1 MEENIRTQEE
11 ISLGDIFRILL
22 KKIKV
27 LILALVIGALIG
39 AGFGVIRTFDVK
51 YYGTSVSFYVNPKK
65 DNNSITNDSQ
75 YGVYGAYGWHVMD
88 NMTRLLASESFAE
101 ELMLDADGLP
111 LDGSEGDGYNL
122 LPETENRE
130 AIDEKMAET
139 SAPLAAAKAATEAAD
154 KARAETAD
162 KLKVYNEANAE
173 YNRLLAS
180 NSNNV
185 PSSEIETAK
194 SVAENA
200 KADWQTAVEAE
211 DNAEQA
217 ELDAWE
223 KANEAVEAVR
233 VEWRKTAMYQSYVQ
247 KITQSI
253 AYSYVDE
260 DDKDADVS
268 ELAKSFIYVKIS
280 VLEDEGAFANFL
292 FDRVNKVLPEYVET
306 NMAVPSGYVGTNCQ
320 RITRLDEVQRT
331 NEGYM
336 ASTAIKYALILGA
349 AALVVACVAVIVIDR
364 SNKRIRDYELTFE
377 KFGVPVLGVIPTIDE
392 REYTAKTEQEQTTEV
407 GK

>member
-11 ISLGDIFRILL
+11 ISLGDIFKILL

-27 LILALVIGALIG
+27 LILALIIGALVG

-101 ELMLDADGLP
+101 ELMLDSDGLP

-122 LPETENRE
+122 LPETDNRE
-130 AIDEKMAET
+130 AINAKMAET
-139 SAPLAAAKAATEAAD
+139 SAPLAAAKAASEAAD

-162 KLKVYNEANAE
+162 KLKVYNEANS
-173 YNRLLAS
+173 NRS
-180 NSNNV
+180 RIWNS
-185 PSSEIETAK
+185 PTATEQEK
-194 SVAENA
+194 LDADTALTTANDAYQDALEKQDVA
-200 KADWQTAVEAE
+200 Q
-211 DNAEQA
+211 QA
-217 ELDAWE
+217 EFDAWE

-233 VEWRKTAMYQSYVQ
+233 VEWRKTALYQSYVQ
-247 KITQSI
+247 KITRSI

-260 DDKDADVS
+260 EDADADVS

-320 RITRLDEVQRT
+320 RITRLDKVQRT

-336 ASTAIKYALILGA
+336 TSTAIKYALILGA
-349 AALVVACVAVIVIDR
+349 AALVVACVAVIIIDR
-364 SNKRIRDYELTFE
+364 SNKRLRDYELTFE
-377 KFGVPVLGVIPTIDE
+377 KFGVPVLGVVPTIDE
-392 REYTAKTEQEQTTEV
+392 REYTAKTEQEQTTGVE
-407 GK
+407 K

>member
-11 ISLGDIFRILL
+11 ISLGDIFKILL

-27 LILALVIGALIG
+27 LILALIIGALVG

-101 ELMLDADGLP
+101 ELMLDSDGLP

-122 LPETENRE
+122 LPETDNRE
-130 AIDEKMAET
+130 AINAKMAET
-139 SAPLAAAKAATEAAD
+139 SAPLAAAKAASEAAD

-185 PSSEIETAK
+185 QKDDVDIAK
-194 SVAENA
+194 GIAENA
-200 KADWQTAVEAE
+200 KANWQTAVEAE
-211 DNAEQA
+211 DNAEKA
-217 ELDAWE
+217 EFDAWE

-233 VEWRKTAMYQSYVQ
+233 VEWRKTALYQSYVQ
-247 KITQSI
+247 KITRSI

-260 DDKDADVS
+260 EDADADVS

-320 RITRLDEVQRT
+320 RITRLDKVQRT

-336 ASTAIKYALILGA
+336 TSTAIKYALILGA
-349 AALVVACVAVIVIDR
+349 AALVVACVAVIIIDR
-364 SNKRIRDYELTFE
+364 SNKRLRDYELTFE
-377 KFGVPVLGVIPTIDE
+377 KFGVPVLGVVPTIDE
-392 REYTAKTEQEQTTEV
+392 REYTAKTEQEQTTGVE
-407 GK
+407 K

>member
-11 ISLGDIFRILL
+11 ISLGDIFKILL

-27 LILALVIGALIG
+27 LILALIIGALVG

-101 ELMLDADGLP
+101 ELMLDSDGLP

-122 LPETENRE
+122 LPETDNRE
-130 AIDEKMAET
+130 AINAKMAET
-139 SAPLAAAKAATEAAD
+139 SAPLAAAKAASEAAD

-185 PSSEIETAK
+185 QKDDVDIAK
-194 SVAENA
+194 GIAENA

-217 ELDAWE
+217 EFDAWE

-233 VEWRKTAMYQSYVQ
+233 VEWRKTALYQSYVQ
-247 KITQSI
+247 KITRSI

-260 DDKDADVS
+260 EDADADVS

-320 RITRLDEVQRT
+320 RITRLDKVQRT

-336 ASTAIKYALILGA
+336 TSTAIKYALILGA
-349 AALVVACVAVIVIDR
+349 AALVVACVAVIIIDR
-364 SNKRIRDYELTFE
+364 SNKRLRDYELTFE
-377 KFGVPVLGVIPTIDE
+377 KFGVPVLGVVPTIDE
-392 REYTAKTEQEQTTEV
+392 REYTAKTEQEQTTGVE
-407 GK
+407 K

>member
-11 ISLGDIFRILL
+11 ISLGDIFKILL

-27 LILALVIGALIG
+27 LILALIIGALVG

-101 ELMLDADGLP
+101 ELMLDSDGLP

-122 LPETENRE
+122 LPETDNRE
-130 AIDEKMAET
+130 AINAKMAET
-139 SAPLAAAKAATEAAD
+139 SAPLAAAKAASEAAD

-162 KLKVYNEANAE
+162 RLKVYNEANAE

-185 PSSEIETAK
+185 QKDDVDIAK
-194 SVAENA
+194 GIAENA

-211 DNAEQA
+211 DNAEKA
-217 ELDAWE
+217 EFDAWE

-233 VEWRKTAMYQSYVQ
+233 VEWRKTALYQSYVQ
-247 KITQSI
+247 KITRSI

-260 DDKDADVS
+260 EDADADVS

-320 RITRLDEVQRT
+320 RITRLDKVQRT

-336 ASTAIKYALILGA
+336 TSTAIKYALILGA
-349 AALVVACVAVIVIDR
+349 AALVVACVAVIIIDR
-364 SNKRIRDYELTFE
+364 SNKRLRDYELTFE
-377 KFGVPVLGVIPTIDE
+377 KFGVPVLGVVPTIDE
-392 REYTAKTEQEQTTEV
+392 REYTAKTEQEQTTGVE
-407 GK
+407 K

>member
-11 ISLGDIFRILL
+11 ISLGDIFRILF

-27 LILALVIGALIG
+27 LILALVIGALVG

-101 ELMLDADGLP
+101 ELMLDSDGLP

-122 LPETENRE
+122 LPETDNRE
-130 AIDEKMAET
+130 AINAKMAET
-139 SAPLAAAKAATEAAD
+139 SAPLAAAKAASEAAD
-154 KARAETAD
+154 KARADTAD
-162 KLKVYNEANAE
+162 KLKVYNEANVE

-185 PSSEIETAK
+185 QKDDVDIAK
-194 SVAENA
+194 GIAENA
-200 KADWQTAVEAE
+200 KANWQTAVEAE
-211 DNAEQA
+211 DNAEKA
-217 ELDAWE
+217 EFDAWE

-233 VEWRKTAMYQSYVQ
+233 VEWRKTALYQSYVQ
-247 KITQSI
+247 KITRSI

-260 DDKDADVS
+260 EDADADVS

-320 RITRLDEVQRT
+320 RITRLDKVQRT

-336 ASTAIKYALILGA
+336 TSTAIKYALILGA
-349 AALVVACVAVIVIDR
+349 AALVVACVAVIIIDR
-364 SNKRIRDYELTFE
+364 SNKRLRDYELTFE
-377 KFGVPVLGVIPTIDE
+377 KFGVPVLGVVPTIDE
-392 REYTAKTEQEQTTEV
+392 REYTAKTEQEQTTGVE
-407 GK
+407 K